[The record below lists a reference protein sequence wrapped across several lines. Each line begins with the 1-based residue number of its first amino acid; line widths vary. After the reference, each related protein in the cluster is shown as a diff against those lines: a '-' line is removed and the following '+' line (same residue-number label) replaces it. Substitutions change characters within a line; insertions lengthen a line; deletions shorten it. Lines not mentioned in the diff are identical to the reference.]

1 MEEEGGELS
10 PCPLDRPCAV
20 EEKGIAFPR
29 PSFRQFP
36 PLPSPSISNP
46 LFSWSFRPS
55 LPPPSDRV
63 LDPSPP
69 VAVRLQLLYTFPRG
83 ERRRKYSLKRNLSK
97 RLWFG
102 LVQ

>member
-36 PLPSPSISNP
+36 
-46 LFSWSFRPS
+46 LF
-55 LPPPSDRV
+55 LPPPSQTPSFHGPFV
-63 LDPSPP
+63 PPSPP
-69 VAVRLQLLYTFPRG
+69 PAIESSIRPLQSPSGYNYCT
-83 ERRRKYSLKRNLSK
+83 LSQEEK
-97 RLWFG
+97 DAESIP
-102 LVQ
+102 